1 MINAYFILN
10 LGYVRVKLLHSRK
23 LRILKLD
30 KWNKFGLFG
39 LSERNYTRN
48 SLIIHI
54 HGGGFVSMSSN
65 SHENYLMK

>member
-23 LRILKLD
+23 LRILKL
-30 KWNKFGLFG
+30 NKFGLFG

-65 SHENYLMK
+65 SHENYLRK